1 MTQQPFH
8 DPSGPLP
15 PEAGHARTASLV
27 LGIIGIFFLG
37 IILGPLAIMQA
48 NKAERLGERSSAG
61 RVLGWIATAL
71 GVAALIFGVMRIVLQ

>member
-1 MTQQPFH
+1 MSQQPFNEA
-8 DPSGPLP
+8 SGSLP
-15 PEAGHARTASLV
+15 PEAGQARTASLV

-71 GVAALIFGVMRIVLQ
+71 GVAALIFGVLRIVLQ